1 MASSGTISAAIRTG
15 YAIQI
20 AWTVDSQSVANNTS
34 TITAKVQLVS
44 TGSAYT
50 IISSASKS
58 GTLTIN
64 GVSYSFN
71 FTADLSANQT
81 KTIFTKTVTIS
92 HNADGSKTCAF
103 ACSCGLNVTLSGTY
117 YGTVS
122 ASGNGVFNTIARAST
137 FTTTS
142 SVSVNGTNTCAV
154 TITRASSNFT
164 HTVVWKIG
172 SYSYTATGVATS
184 TSYAIP
190 MTWLNA
196 IPNATSGSATVT
208 VTTYSGS
215 TKVGTASSQ
224 TFTISVPTSVVPT
237 ISTVSISEAVSG
249 LNTQFQGYVQNK
261 SQLAV
266 NITAAGVYSSTI
278 ASYKTV
284 ILGSTYTTNSF
295 TTGVITSSGSVSVA
309 ITVTDSRG
317 RTATT
322 TRTVTVN
329 SYTAPTISTF
339 NAVRSTSSGT
349 ENAEGAYAKIAIAYN
364 VASVNSKNTCTYKME
379 YKKTSET
386 TWKVLEQGTAYTRN
400 TSIVPTVTFDVDSAF
415 DIRVTLK
422 DFFTTVERII
432 EIPTAFTLID
442 INANG
447 KAMAFG
453 KVSELT
459 SGIEFA
465 MPVLIDH
472 KVLWSGSLVMDAGQG
487 ADLIEPISIQTSGI
501 VLVFSQTDTDYH
513 WNSFFI
519 HKSFVALHEG
529 TGSNFIMTTEGQF
542 TYIGS
547 KFIYIRDVKLG
558 GNANNVKSGTTNGIK
573 FDNTKFVLR
582 YVIGV

>member
-1 MASSGTISAAIRTG
+1 MASSGTITSAIRTG

-34 TITAKVQLVS
+34 TVTAKVQLVS

-64 GVSYSFN
+64 GTSYSFN
-71 FTADLSANQT
+71 FSAALSGNQT
-81 KTIFTKTVTIS
+81 KTLFTKTVTIS

-103 ACSCGLNVTLSGTY
+103 ACSCGLNVTLTGTY

-154 TITRASSNFT
+154 TITRASTNFT

-224 TFTISVPTSVVPT
+224 TFTISVPTTVVPT
-237 ISTVSISEAVSG
+237 ISTVSISEAVAG

-261 SQLAV
+261 SQLSV
-266 NITAAGVYSSTI
+266 SITATGVYSSTI
-278 ASYKTV
+278 SSYKTV
-284 ILGSTYTTNSF
+284 ILGHTYTTKTF

-329 SYTAPTISTF
+329 AYTAPTISTF
-339 NAVRSTSSGT
+339 NAVRATSAGV
-349 ENAEGAYAKIAIAYN
+349 ENPEGAYAKIGIAYN

-400 TSIVPTVTFDVDSAF
+400 TSIVPTATFDVDFAF

-459 SGIEFA
+459 EGIEFA
-465 MPVLIDH
+465 MPVLLNH
-472 KVLWSGSLVMDAGQG
+472 KVLWSGSLLMNLGEG
-487 ADLIEPISIQTSGI
+487 ADLSEPISMQTSGI
-501 VLVFSQTDTDYH
+501 VLVFSQANTDYH

-519 HKSFVALHEG
+519 HKSFVALYEG
-529 TGSNFIMTTEGQF
+529 TGSNFMMSTEGQF
-542 TYIGS
+542 TIVGS
-547 KFIYIRDVKLG
+547 KSIYIRDVKLG
-558 GNANNVKSGTTNGIK
+558 GNANNIKSGTTNGIK
-573 FDNTKFVLR
+573 FDNSKFALR

>member
-1 MASSGTISAAIRTG
+1 MASSGTISSAIRTG

-20 AWTVDSQSVANNTS
+20 VWTVDSQSVANNTS
-34 TITAKVQLVS
+34 TVTAKVQLVS

-71 FTADLSANQT
+71 FSAALSGNQT

-92 HNADGSKTCAF
+92 HNADGSKTCVF

-122 ASGNGVFNTIARAST
+122 ATGNGVFNTIARAST

-154 TITRASSNFT
+154 TITRASTNFT

-224 TFTISVPTSVVPT
+224 TFTISVPATVVPT

-249 LNTQFQGYVQNK
+249 LNTQFQGCVQNK

-284 ILGSTYTTNSF
+284 ILGNTYTTNSF

-329 SYTAPTISTF
+329 AYTAPTISTF

-386 TWKVLEQGTAYTRN
+386 TWKVIEQGTAYTRN
-400 TSIVPTVTFDVDSAF
+400 TSIVPTATFDVDSAF

-487 ADLIEPISIQTSGI
+487 ADLIEPISMQTSGI

-558 GNANNVKSGTTNGIK
+558 GNANNIKSGTTNGIK